1 MKTQNHDL
9 KRYEIAKIVLTLFFM
24 LLELMS
30 LSNRSYLREIL
41 SILPTLLIG
50 RNVLFFVDCS
60 KMLDLGV

>member
-30 LSNRSYLREIL
+30 MSNKSYLREIL
-41 SILPTLLIG
+41 PILPTLLIG
-50 RNVLFFVDCS
+50 GMSCFS
-60 KMLDLGV
+60 